1 YGQPP
6 AAAAQ
11 PGSLAWPATGVVATP
26 FAAGK
31 TRGVV
36 IAASGPDHS
45 VRAAAN
51 GRVVYAGSGVKAYG
65 PLVILK
71 HDNGLI
77 TAYGHN
83 GKLLVNEGDAVRQ
96 GQPVAEMG
104 TDASGRSTF
113 EFEVRQNGKV
123 VDPMNF
129 LPRNG
134 G

>member
-1 YGQPP
+1 PP

-11 PGSLAWPATGVVATP
+11 PGSLAWPATGMVATP
-26 FAAGK
+26 FVPGK
-31 TRGVV
+31 TRGIV
-36 IAASGPDHS
+36 IAATGPDRS

-83 GKLLVNEGDAVRQ
+83 GKLLVNEGDAVRA

-104 TDASGRSTF
+104 TDASGRATF
-113 EFEVRQNGKV
+113 DFEVRQNGKV